1 MNEEELK
8 GECDLKVVG
17 MEQNFNE
24 PLEDFQQGLGRVCL
38 TLMCVYIS
46 LFLQSKINTDN
57 IYQNWFVSVADQG
70 SFLFILKLNSGISV
84 LK

>member
-1 MNEEELK
+1 MSVTSRLWEWC
-8 GECDLKVVG
+8 GEDL
-17 MEQNFNE
+17 EQNFNE

-57 IYQNWFVSVADQG
+57 IYQN
-70 SFLFILKLNSGISV
+70 
-84 LK
+84 